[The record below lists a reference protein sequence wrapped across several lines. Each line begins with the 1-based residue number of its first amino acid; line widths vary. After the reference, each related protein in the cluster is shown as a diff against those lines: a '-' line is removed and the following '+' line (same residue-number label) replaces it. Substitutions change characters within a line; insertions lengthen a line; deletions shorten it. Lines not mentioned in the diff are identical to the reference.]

1 MKTPN
6 LGYKRNNYAEEK
18 TGQEIVVQSKS
29 YWKDS
34 FNRLKKNKVAMVCM
48 GIIIILALVAILA
61 PLISPYDPNQ
71 QNLAIALQSP
81 SGEHLFGTDEYGRD
95 ILSRVIYGTRVS
107 LSAGIIAQIIATI
120 LGVTLGSLAGYYG
133 GKVDTVISRIMEIFA
148 AFPDLLLA
156 MAIMFALGT
165 GLTSLFI
172 ALAIVNWVQTARM
185 VRGQVM
191 QLKEKEFVEAC
202 IASGGSGFRIIM
214 KHMIP
219 NCISTIIV
227 LITLGIP
234 SAILT
239 EASLSFLGI
248 GIQPPDPS

>member
-81 SGEHLFGTDEYGRD
+81 MNTGAIFYPVLFTVPAYPFQQGLLPRSSRPFWVLPSVRWRAITAVRW
-95 ILSRVIYGTRVS
+95 ILLFPESWKFS
-107 LSAGIIAQIIATI
+107 QLS
-120 LGVTLGSLAGYYG
+120 
-133 GKVDTVISRIMEIFA
+133 
-148 AFPDLLLA
+148 
-156 MAIMFALGT
+156 
-165 GLTSLFI
+165 
-172 ALAIVNWVQTARM
+172 QT
-185 VRGQVM
+185 
-191 QLKEKEFVEAC
+191 C
-202 IASGGSGFRIIM
+202 
-214 KHMIP
+214 
-219 NCISTIIV
+219 C
-227 LITLGIP
+227 
-234 SAILT
+234 
-239 EASLSFLGI
+239 
-248 GIQPPDPS
+248 

>member
-120 LGVTLGSLAGYYG
+120 LGVTLGSLAG
-133 GKVDTVISRIMEIFA
+133 
-148 AFPDLLLA
+148 
-156 MAIMFALGT
+156 
-165 GLTSLFI
+165 
-172 ALAIVNWVQTARM
+172 
-185 VRGQVM
+185 
-191 QLKEKEFVEAC
+191 
-202 IASGGSGFRIIM
+202 
-214 KHMIP
+214 
-219 NCISTIIV
+219 
-227 LITLGIP
+227 
-234 SAILT
+234 
-239 EASLSFLGI
+239 
-248 GIQPPDPS
+248 

>member
-95 ILSRVIYGTRVS
+95 ILFTVPAYPFQQGLLPRSSRPFWVLPSVRWRAITAVRWILLFPES
-107 LSAGIIAQIIATI
+107 WKFSQLS
-120 LGVTLGSLAGYYG
+120 
-133 GKVDTVISRIMEIFA
+133 
-148 AFPDLLLA
+148 
-156 MAIMFALGT
+156 
-165 GLTSLFI
+165 
-172 ALAIVNWVQTARM
+172 QT
-185 VRGQVM
+185 
-191 QLKEKEFVEAC
+191 C
-202 IASGGSGFRIIM
+202 
-214 KHMIP
+214 
-219 NCISTIIV
+219 C
-227 LITLGIP
+227 
-234 SAILT
+234 
-239 EASLSFLGI
+239 
-248 GIQPPDPS
+248 